1 MLAEMGIS
9 RTVDSA
15 DGIEALDVLHRVGAQ
30 LIICDLFMDD
40 MHGGS
45 LLSVV
50 KRDVRL
56 RNIPFLMMSATAD
69 AYMIKAALEMGAW
82 DFLVKPLAFRDFRN
96 RVLKVLRTRTADK
109 TVLSSS

>member
-9 RTVDSA
+9 RVVDSA
-15 DGIEALDVLHRVGAQ
+15 DGIEALDVLHRVGSQ

-50 KRDVRL
+50 KKDVRL
-56 RNIPFLMMSATAD
+56 KNIPFIMMSATAD

-82 DFLVKPLAFRDFRN
+82 DFLVKPLAFHDFRD

>member
-9 RTVDSA
+9 RVVDAA
-15 DGIEALDVLHRVGAQ
+15 DGIEALDVLHRVGSQ

-45 LLSVV
+45 LLSVMN
-50 KRDVRL
+50 KEIRL
-56 RNIPFLMMSATAD
+56 KNIPFIMMSATAD

-82 DFLVKPLAFRDFRN
+82 DFLVKPLAFQDFRD
-96 RVLKVLRTRTADK
+96 RVFKVLRTRTAAN
-109 TVLSSS
+109 TVLSS